1 MDPFS
6 HFGPKTR
13 VLKKQK
19 FQIWMIFDAT
29 RNFQYLKIINAFIIG
44 IHMSINQYQI
54 EILHH
59 NLKQVEN

>member
-19 FQIWMIFDAT
+19 FQIWMIFDAI
-29 RNFQYLKIINAFIIG
+29 RIFQYLKIIDAFIDWNTYVNQ
-44 IHMSINQYQI
+44 SIPNKNI
-54 EILHH
+54 AP
-59 NLKQVEN
+59 

>member
-19 FQIWMIFDAT
+19 IQIWMIFDAI
-29 RNFQYLKIINAFIIG
+29 RNFQYLKSSMHSWIG

-54 EILHH
+54 KILCH
-59 NLKQVEN
+59 NLKQVET